1 MAESLSSSAQKVQ
14 DALSKLGFQL
24 EILELPGTTRSA
36 AEAAQTIGCRVEQI
50 AKSLVFRGMETDSPF
65 LVIASGSNRVSEK
78 KLSKLVLEP
87 IEKANADFVRS
98 RTGFVIGGVPPVG
111 HLEQLKTFGDGDLM
125 TYQEIWAAAGN
136 PNAVFKLTP
145 VDLVAM
151 TKASV
156 VKIK

>member
-1 MAESLSSSAQKVQ
+1 MSMAESLSSSAQKVQ

-125 TYQEIWAAAGN
+125 TY
-136 PNAVFKLTP
+136 
-145 VDLVAM
+145 
-151 TKASV
+151 
-156 VKIK
+156 